1 MFRQQ
6 FSVGT
11 PFPAEAMEQ
20 RALYQSHAAA
30 TAAAAA
36 SSVTNPED
44 AKFFGEGNYAI
55 FVYFIYRMQA
65 INWAVQKGRK
75 LVQN

>member
-20 RALYQSHAAA
+20 RALYQSHTAA

-36 SSVTNPED
+36 SSVTTPED
-44 AKFFGEGNYAI
+44 AKFFGEGNCAI